1 MSHPNSLPTRGF
13 VHDGANLRLVWP
25 QWQGGGTSSVK
36 EFAPEFPFDVAR
48 RGYAVGSAV
57 LDAVLPP
64 HDGPTATVP
73 VTMSD
78 DGLEERDGVEAKT
91 VIVEQLAGA
100 LEVIRQHDP
109 ARITTLGGEC
119 SVSVAPFS
127 ELARRYG
134 DDLAILW
141 IDSHPDVGT
150 PKSEYPGYHA
160 MAVAALT
167 GHADPDVLELLPAT
181 VSPDRV
187 ILVGVHSW
195 SDDDFPNV
203 AEWGIQS
210 LTPNE
215 LRETTRPLLDWIAAT
230 GCSRVAIHFDVDT
243 IDSNEIVLGLGAEPD
258 GLTSAE
264 VRRIVADVD
273 VAVDIVGFTIA
284 EFIPRQVMH
293 LQQVLRSFPLIA
305 GRTVG

>member
-1 MSHPNSLPTRGF
+1 
-13 VHDGANLRLVWP
+13 
-25 QWQGGGTSSVK
+25 
-36 EFAPEFPFDVAR
+36 
-48 RGYAVGSAV
+48 VGSAV

-78 DGLEERDGVEAKT
+78 VGLEERDGIEAKT
-91 VIVEQLAGA
+91 VILEQLTAA
-100 LEVIRQHDP
+100 LEVIGGHDP

-141 IDSHPDVGT
+141 IDSHPDVDT

-160 MAVAALT
+160 MAVAVLT
-167 GHADPDVLELLPAT
+167 GHGDPEVLELLPAT
-181 VSPDRV
+181 VPPNRV
-187 ILVGVHSW
+187 ALVGVHSW
-195 SDDDFPNV
+195 TDDDYPNV
-203 AEWGIQS
+203 ADWGIRS
-210 LTPNE
+210 YSPAE
-215 LRETTRPLLDWIAAT
+215 LRETTRPLLDWVATT

-243 IDSNEIVLGLGAEPD
+243 IDSNEIMLGLGAEPD

-264 VRRIVADVD
+264 VARIVADIDGAVD
-273 VAVDIVGFTIA
+273 VVGFTIA

-293 LQQVLRSFPLIA
+293 LQQLLSGFPLTRTTA
-305 GRTVG
+305 G